1 MSSSETNI
9 IEQIREDVIA
19 NKNTAQISFNNL
31 LKGYKLHIDELHIPF
46 ELHGDLDLSI
56 IKTEKF
62 NNLIKLVFREGE
74 LTSLKNIPGYMKVI
88 ECPHNLLKTLVDIP
102 GSLTHLDIRENS
114 IKTLNLKQASGLI
127 VLHCEDNG
135 LESISNLPKNL
146 EELYCEKNS
155 LKILDLEGISKLN
168 TLHAS
173 SNPVLIVQNKPNAL
187 INYKNDNNSLYTHD
201 TNVSDKEASSKDILK
216 KVDYTEALNNYFR
229 IKQKYEI
236 ELMNDKRKAFSK
248 GKTKKDAI
256 RRSMLV
262 VPKCLN
268 CSKSGGMSFK
278 TTSDRYTA
286 SCGNSQNPCKFNIE
300 LTRGSYIRSET
311 YLDVIDDILND
322 TKQIIVNQKMDTI
335 FEYVSEDTA
344 SRKFKETMKRYEEDS
359 NLYNLEIKNFNEL
372 YNNAKDAD
380 DIKKRQVIIYNINQ
394 KIKVLTDEY
403 KENGLT
409 SLLKVIVNIYINEL
423 IPEIENMRRLKY
435 DIMEVID
442 DGLDE
447 RLVQIQVHP
456 SREEVNDSEEP
467 TVKKYVSNI

>member
-9 IEQIREDVIA
+9 IEQIREDIIA
-19 NKNTAQISFNNL
+19 DNNTAQISFDNL
-31 LKGYKLHIDELHIPF
+31 LKGYNQDIDELHLPF

-56 IKTEKF
+56 IKKEKF

-74 LTSLKNIPGYMKVI
+74 LTSLKNIPGYVKVI
-88 ECPHNLLKTLVDIP
+88 ECPHNLLKTLVDLP
-102 GSLTHLDIRENS
+102 GSLTHLDIRENG
-114 IKTLNLKQASGLI
+114 IKSLDLKQASELI

-155 LKILDLEGISKLN
+155 LKILDLEGVSKLN

-201 TNVSDKEASSKDILK
+201 TNMSDKGATAKDILN
-216 KVDYTEALNNYFR
+216 KVDYAEALDNYFR

-236 ELMNDKRKAFSK
+236 GLLNQKRKAFSK

-256 RRSMLV
+256 RRSMSI

-268 CSKSGGMSFK
+268 CGKSGGMSFN
-278 TTSDRYTA
+278 TTGDGYTA

-300 LTRGSYIRSET
+300 LTRGSYISSET
-311 YLDVIDDILND
+311 YLDAMDDILND
-322 TKQIIVNQKMDTI
+322 TKQIVVNQKMDAL
-335 FEYVSEDTA
+335 FEYVSETTA
-344 SRKFKETMKRYEEDS
+344 SRAFKETIKRYEEDS
-359 NLYNLEIKNFNEL
+359 DLYNIEMKNFNEL
-372 YNNAKDAD
+372 YNNAKRAD

-394 KIKVLTDEY
+394 KIKMLTDEY
-403 KENGLT
+403 KENGTT
-409 SLLKVIVNIYINEL
+409 SALKVIVNIYINEL
-423 IPEIENMRRLKY
+423 MPEIENMRRLKY

-442 DGLDE
+442 D
-447 RLVQIQVHP
+447 RLVQIEVRP

-467 TVKKYVSNI
+467 IVKKYVSNI

>member
-9 IEQIREDVIA
+9 IEQIREDVIS
-19 NKNTAQISFNNL
+19 NNNTAQISFNNL
-31 LKGYKLHIDELHIPF
+31 LKGYKQNIDELHIPF

-74 LTSLKNIPGYMKVI
+74 LTSLKNIPGYMKVV

-114 IKTLNLKQASGLI
+114 IKSLDLKQASELI
-127 VLHCEDNG
+127 ILHCEDNG

-146 EELYCEKNS
+146 EELYCDKNS
-155 LKILDLEGISKLN
+155 LKILDLEGVSKLN
-168 TLHAS
+168 TLHTS

-187 INYKNDNNSLYTHD
+187 VDYKNENNSLYTHD
-201 TNVSDKEASSKDILK
+201 TNISEKEVSTKDILN
-216 KVDYTEALNNYFR
+216 KVNYTEALDNYFR

-236 ELMNDKRKAFSK
+236 ELLNEKRKAFSK

-256 RRSMLV
+256 RRSRSV

-268 CSKSGGMSFK
+268 CRKSGGMSFK
-278 TTSDRYTA
+278 TTNNLYIA
-286 SCGNSQNPCKFNIE
+286 SCGNPQNPCKFNIE
-300 LTRGSYIRSET
+300 LTRGSYMLSET
-311 YLDVIDDILND
+311 YLDVMDDVLND
-322 TKQIIVNQKMDTI
+322 TKQIVVKQKMDAI
-335 FEYVSEDTA
+335 FEYVSEDTS
-344 SRKFKETMKRYEEDS
+344 SRIFKETMNRYEDDS

-372 YNNAKDAD
+372 YNNAKQAD

-394 KIKVLTDEY
+394 KIKTLTNEY
-403 KENGLT
+403 KENGTT
-409 SLLKVIVNIYINEL
+409 SALKVIVNIYQTEL
-423 IPEIENMRRLKY
+423 IPEIENIRRLKY

-442 DGLDE
+442 D
-447 RLVQIQVHP
+447 RLVQIEVHP

-467 TVKKYVSNI
+467 TVKKFVSNI